1 MCFCFWKPA
10 YICGFNVGWMDYELT
25 SISSETKYFAGDN
38 QDQENKLSTGLKYFT
53 NNFISTLER
62 QQ

>member
-1 MCFCFWKPA
+1 
-10 YICGFNVGWMDYELT
+10 MDYELT
-25 SISSETKYFAGDN
+25 NISSETKYFAGDN
-38 QDQENKLSTGLKYFT
+38 QDQENKLSTGPKKKYLT